1 MEKKKLVRL
10 GFLILVL
17 IIAWIFALKPKKIV
31 VKNIEKKETY
41 NESFGDID
49 LRKIEENFESAK
61 KKLNEIEGIE
71 NLKIKKVYVL
81 KDPLKVYLPEKKK
94 EEKIIEEKKEPK
106 KPDFYISGIVYDEK
120 IPYVIINDEVKKEGE
135 KIGDFIIQKI
145 YNDRIIVKD
154 NDKNIFV
161 LNFNYEKGEKK

>member
-154 NDKNIFV
+154 NDENIFV

>member
-49 LRKIEENFESAK
+49 LRKIEEDFESTK